1 MKSAVLFSVFA
12 SVSLV
17 GLNVFAQG
25 TCHTGG
31 GNQPYPGGPYGQ
43 PSPYGQNGPYGQ
55 ATNVPY
61 YPSSNP
67 NLGVYPA
74 SGTVGAPSFP
84 YAAAQTVPQARI
96 TVVESGSQVAV
107 AQVSAV
113 APSARITVLK
123 DTTTSDTLK
132 AEVAKA
138 VGEAGESEKIN
149 SALEGLVG
157 TWTAVARHGD
167 GELTTVE
174 LQLDDRGW
182 AKLTVPGADGKPST
196 IKRKVELNNKELK
209 LTGGDAEL
217 LLGKLVDVNSRQM
230 VLERSGGQV
239 TFVRP

>member
-12 SVSLV
+12 SVLLTGLSL
-17 GLNVFAQG
+17 FAQG
-25 TCHTGG
+25 TCNTGG
-31 GNQPYPGGPYGQ
+31 GNQPYPGGPIGQ
-43 PSPYGQNGPYGQ
+43 PSPYGPNGPYGQ

-61 YPSSNP
+61 YSTTIP
-67 NLGVYPA
+67 NSGVYPVSSA
-74 SGTVGAPSFP
+74 AGSQGFP
-84 YAAAQTVPQARI
+84 VATTQTAPQARI
-96 TVVESGSQVAV
+96 TVVQSGPQVA
-107 AQVSAV
+107 ATT
-113 APSARITVLK
+113 PSARITVVK
-123 DTTTSDTLK
+123 DTTTSDALK

-138 VGEAGESEKIN
+138 VGEVGEVEEKEKIN
-149 SALEGLVG
+149 TALEALVG

-182 AKLTVPGADGKPST
+182 AKLTVPGTDGKPST
-196 IKRKVELNNKELK
+196 IKRKVELNEKELK